1 MSLPA
6 VLERPT
12 LKMRSVRLK
21 LIYSASFRPRQY
33 VLVLIG
39 VTCSFATVVA
49 ALGLLPSPHT
59 RFHYLIAG
67 TIPTCLGL
75 VSARIWLER
84 KRLQFRKFAVRR
96 ASAEERS

>member
-1 MSLPA
+1 
-6 VLERPT
+6 
-12 LKMRSVRLK
+12 MRSVRLK

-33 VLVLIG
+33 VLILIG
-39 VTCSFATVVA
+39 FTCTFAAIVMSV
-49 ALGLLPSPHT
+49 LGLLPSPHT

-84 KRLQFRKFAVRR
+84 KRLQLRKLAVRR
-96 ASAEERS
+96 VSAGERS